1 MLDVDS
7 RRFSSAKLASGSK
20 TLAIGFIKPRVAQ
33 APVACSIGR
42 ASDAAKASLHASGWG
57 SAHAHPYA
65 ARQHPTQ
72 SMPPRR
78 RQQRKVTAAPPAAT
92 SGAPRPAAAPSE
104 DALLQQV
111 LAESRRAAAA
121 APLSEEAELQRALAM
136 SAQSYTAE
144 QSQRK
149 AYERYAAPAG
159 AVQPARAPQNT
170 PPPRAPRHT
179 PPPRAP
185 LAAADLA
192 PLHALRTRAEQA
204 VSERRQREA
213 RLAELARRPPAIQ
226 AAPDVARLMDEL
238 GLSRFLPLLL
248 AEEVEDMDTLRL
260 LEARELKDLLLPLGA
275 RTKLLHALK
284 REPGWRPRHTR

>member
-1 MLDVDS
+1 
-7 RRFSSAKLASGSK
+7 
-20 TLAIGFIKPRVAQ
+20 
-33 APVACSIGR
+33 
-42 ASDAAKASLHASGWG
+42 
-57 SAHAHPYA
+57 
-65 ARQHPTQ
+65 
-72 SMPPRR
+72 
-78 RQQRKVTAAPPAAT
+78 
-92 SGAPRPAAAPSE
+92 
-104 DALLQQV
+104 LLQQV

-159 AVQPARAPQNT
+159 AV
-170 PPPRAPRHT
+170 RAPRHAA
-179 PPPRAP
+179 PPQPPAS
-185 LAAADLA
+185 AALA
-192 PLHALRTRAEQA
+192 PLHALRQRAEQA

-213 RLAELARRPPAIQ
+213 RLAELARRPPPIQ

-238 GLSRFLPLLL
+238 GLARFLPLLL

-260 LEARELKDLLLPLGA
+260 LGARELKDLLLPLGA

-284 REPGWRPRHTR
+284 REPGWRPRHAR

>member
-1 MLDVDS
+1 
-7 RRFSSAKLASGSK
+7 
-20 TLAIGFIKPRVAQ
+20 
-33 APVACSIGR
+33 
-42 ASDAAKASLHASGWG
+42 
-57 SAHAHPYA
+57 
-65 ARQHPTQ
+65 
-72 SMPPRR
+72 MPPRR
-78 RQQRKVTAAPPAAT
+78 RQRKAQTTPTAT
-92 SGAPRPAAAPSE
+92 TGAPRPPAGSE

-170 PPPRAPRHT
+170 PPPRAPRHA
-179 PPPRAP
+179 PPEAG
-185 LAAADLA
+185 LA
-192 PLHALRTRAEQA
+192 PLHALRQRAEQA

-213 RLAELARRPPAIQ
+213 RLAELARRPPPIQ

-238 GLSRFLPLLL
+238 GLARFLPLLL

>member
-1 MLDVDS
+1 
-7 RRFSSAKLASGSK
+7 
-20 TLAIGFIKPRVAQ
+20 
-33 APVACSIGR
+33 
-42 ASDAAKASLHASGWG
+42 
-57 SAHAHPYA
+57 
-65 ARQHPTQ
+65 
-72 SMPPRR
+72 MPPRR
-78 RQQRKVTAAPPAAT
+78 QRQRKAATPAAAT
-92 SGAPRPAAAPSE
+92 GAPRPPAAPGSE

-111 LAESRRAAAA
+111 LAESSRAAAA

-213 RLAELARRPPAIQ
+213 RLVELARRPPAIQ
-226 AAPDVARLMDEL
+226 AAPDVVRLMDEL

-248 AEEVEDMDTLRL
+248 AEEAADMETLGC
-260 LEARELKDLLLPLGA
+260 LEASDLKDLLLPLGA

-284 REPGWRPRHTR
+284 REPGWRPRIGNNKLAY

>member
-1 MLDVDS
+1 
-7 RRFSSAKLASGSK
+7 
-20 TLAIGFIKPRVAQ
+20 
-33 APVACSIGR
+33 
-42 ASDAAKASLHASGWG
+42 
-57 SAHAHPYA
+57 
-65 ARQHPTQ
+65 
-72 SMPPRR
+72 MPPRR
-78 RQQRKVTAAPPAAT
+78 RQRKAQTTPTAT
-92 SGAPRPAAAPSE
+92 TGAPRPPAGSE

-159 AVQPARAPQNT
+159 AV
-170 PPPRAPRHT
+170 RAPRHAA
-179 PPPRAP
+179 PPQPPAS
-185 LAAADLA
+185 AALA
-192 PLHALRTRAEQA
+192 PLHALRQRAEQA

-213 RLAELARRPPAIQ
+213 RLAELARRPPPIQ

-238 GLSRFLPLLL
+238 GLARFLPLLL

-260 LEARELKDLLLPLGA
+260 LGARELKDLLLPLGA

-284 REPGWRPRHTR
+284 REPGWRPRHAR

>member
-1 MLDVDS
+1 M
-7 RRFSSAKLASGSK
+7 
-20 TLAIGFIKPRVAQ
+20 
-33 APVACSIGR
+33 
-42 ASDAAKASLHASGWG
+42 
-57 SAHAHPYA
+57 
-65 ARQHPTQ
+65 
-72 SMPPRR
+72 
-78 RQQRKVTAAPPAAT
+78 
-92 SGAPRPAAAPSE
+92 E
-104 DALLQQV
+104 
-111 LAESRRAAAA
+111 ESRRTAAA
-121 APLSEEAELQRALAM
+121 APLSEDAELQRALAM

-192 PLHALRTRAEQA
+192 PLHALRQRAEIA
-204 VSERRQREA
+204 ISERRQREA
-213 RLAELARRPPAIQ
+213 RLAELSRRPPAVQ

-238 GLSRFLPLLL
+238 RLARFLPLLL
-248 AEEVEDMDTLRL
+248 AEEAADMETLGC
-260 LEARELKDLLLPLGA
+260 LEASDLKDLLLPLGA

-284 REPGWRPRHTR
+284 RDPGWRPRHR

>member
-1 MLDVDS
+1 M
-7 RRFSSAKLASGSK
+7 
-20 TLAIGFIKPRVAQ
+20 
-33 APVACSIGR
+33 
-42 ASDAAKASLHASGWG
+42 
-57 SAHAHPYA
+57 
-65 ARQHPTQ
+65 
-72 SMPPRR
+72 
-78 RQQRKVTAAPPAAT
+78 
-92 SGAPRPAAAPSE
+92 E
-104 DALLQQV
+104 
-111 LAESRRAAAA
+111 ESRRTAAA
-121 APLSEEAELQRALAM
+121 APLSEDAELQRALAM

-185 LAAADLA
+185 PAAAALA

-213 RLAELARRPPAIQ
+213 RLEELSRRPPAIQ

-238 GLSRFLPLLL
+238 GLARFLPLLL

-284 REPGWRPRHTR
+284 REPGWRPRYK

>member
-1 MLDVDS
+1 
-7 RRFSSAKLASGSK
+7 
-20 TLAIGFIKPRVAQ
+20 
-33 APVACSIGR
+33 
-42 ASDAAKASLHASGWG
+42 
-57 SAHAHPYA
+57 
-65 ARQHPTQ
+65 
-72 SMPPRR
+72 MPPRR
-78 RQQRKVTAAPPAAT
+78 PRQRKAQTTPAAAT
-92 SGAPRPAAAPSE
+92 GAPRPPATPGSE

-192 PLHALRTRAEQA
+192 PLHELRTRAEIA
-204 VSERRQREA
+204 ISERRQREA
-213 RLAELARRPPAIQ
+213 RLAELSRRPPAVQ

-238 GLSRFLPLLL
+238 GLARFLPLLL
-248 AEEVEDMDTLRL
+248 AEEAADMETLQC
-260 LEARELKDLLLPLGA
+260 LEASDLKDLLLPLGA
-275 RTKLLHALK
+275 RTKLLHAL
-284 REPGWRPRHTR
+284 RPGML

>member
-1 MLDVDS
+1 
-7 RRFSSAKLASGSK
+7 
-20 TLAIGFIKPRVAQ
+20 
-33 APVACSIGR
+33 
-42 ASDAAKASLHASGWG
+42 
-57 SAHAHPYA
+57 
-65 ARQHPTQ
+65 
-72 SMPPRR
+72 MPPRR

-92 SGAPRPAAAPSE
+92 SGAPRPPAGSE

-121 APLSEEAELQRALAM
+121 APLSEDAELQRALAM

-185 LAAADLA
+185 LAAAELA
-192 PLHALRTRAEQA
+192 PLHALRQRAEQA

-213 RLAELARRPPAIQ
+213 RLAELARRPPSIQ

-238 GLSRFLPLLL
+238 GLARFLPLLL
-248 AEEVEDMDTLRL
+248 AEEAADMETLRC
-260 LEARELKDLLLPLGA
+260 LEATDLKDLLLPLGA

>member
-1 MLDVDS
+1 M
-7 RRFSSAKLASGSK
+7 
-20 TLAIGFIKPRVAQ
+20 
-33 APVACSIGR
+33 
-42 ASDAAKASLHASGWG
+42 
-57 SAHAHPYA
+57 
-65 ARQHPTQ
+65 
-72 SMPPRR
+72 
-78 RQQRKVTAAPPAAT
+78 
-92 SGAPRPAAAPSE
+92 E
-104 DALLQQV
+104 
-111 LAESRRAAAA
+111 ESRRTAAA
-121 APLSEEAELQRALAM
+121 APLSEDAELQRALAM

-170 PPPRAPRHT
+170 PPPRAPRHA
-179 PPPRAP
+179 PPEAG
-185 LAAADLA
+185 LA

-238 GLSRFLPLLL
+238 RLARFLPLLL
-248 AEEVEDMDTLRL
+248 AEEAADMETLGC
-260 LEARELKDLLLPLGA
+260 LEASDLKDLLLPLGA

-284 REPGWRPRHTR
+284 RDPGWRPRHR

>member
-1 MLDVDS
+1 M
-7 RRFSSAKLASGSK
+7 
-20 TLAIGFIKPRVAQ
+20 
-33 APVACSIGR
+33 
-42 ASDAAKASLHASGWG
+42 
-57 SAHAHPYA
+57 
-65 ARQHPTQ
+65 
-72 SMPPRR
+72 
-78 RQQRKVTAAPPAAT
+78 
-92 SGAPRPAAAPSE
+92 E
-104 DALLQQV
+104 
-111 LAESRRAAAA
+111 ESRRTAAA
-121 APLSEEAELQRALAM
+121 APLSEDAELQRALAM

-213 RLAELARRPPAIQ
+213 RLAELSRRPPAVQ

-238 GLSRFLPLLL
+238 GLARFLPLLL
-248 AEEVEDMDTLRL
+248 AEEAADMETLQC
-260 LEARELKDLLLPLGA
+260 LEASDLKDLLLPLGA

-284 REPGWRPRHTR
+284 RNPGWRPRHIR

>member
-1 MLDVDS
+1 
-7 RRFSSAKLASGSK
+7 
-20 TLAIGFIKPRVAQ
+20 
-33 APVACSIGR
+33 
-42 ASDAAKASLHASGWG
+42 
-57 SAHAHPYA
+57 
-65 ARQHPTQ
+65 
-72 SMPPRR
+72 MPPRR
-78 RQQRKVTAAPPAAT
+78 RQQRKAQTTPAAT

-185 LAAADLA
+185 LAAAALA

-213 RLAELARRPPAIQ
+213 RLEELSRRPPAIQ

-238 GLSRFLPLLL
+238 GLARFLPLLL
-248 AEEVEDMDTLRL
+248 AEEAADMETLQC
-260 LEARELKDLLLPLGA
+260 LEATDLKDLLLPLGA

-284 REPGWRPRHTR
+284 REPGWRPRYK

>member
-1 MLDVDS
+1 
-7 RRFSSAKLASGSK
+7 
-20 TLAIGFIKPRVAQ
+20 
-33 APVACSIGR
+33 
-42 ASDAAKASLHASGWG
+42 
-57 SAHAHPYA
+57 
-65 ARQHPTQ
+65 
-72 SMPPRR
+72 MPPRR
-78 RQQRKVTAAPPAAT
+78 RQQRKAQTTPAAT

-185 LAAADLA
+185 LAAAALA

-213 RLAELARRPPAIQ
+213 RLAELARRPPSIQ
-226 AAPDVARLMDEL
+226 AAPDVVRLMEEL

-248 AEEVEDMDTLRL
+248 AEEAADMDTLQCL
-260 LEARELKDLLLPLGA
+260 GADDLKELLLPLGA
-275 RTKLLHALK
+275 RTKLLYALK
-284 REPGWRPRHTR
+284 HPDWRPRYK

>member
-1 MLDVDS
+1 
-7 RRFSSAKLASGSK
+7 
-20 TLAIGFIKPRVAQ
+20 
-33 APVACSIGR
+33 
-42 ASDAAKASLHASGWG
+42 
-57 SAHAHPYA
+57 
-65 ARQHPTQ
+65 
-72 SMPPRR
+72 MPPRR
-78 RQQRKVTAAPPAAT
+78 RQRKAATPAATTAAPPRT
-92 SGAPRPAAAPSE
+92 AAPGSE

-170 PPPRAPRHT
+170 PPPRAPRHA
-179 PPPRAP
+179 PPPRAS

-192 PLHALRTRAEQA
+192 PLHALRTRAERA

-238 GLSRFLPLLL
+238 GLARFLPLLL

-260 LEARELKDLLLPLGA
+260 LGARELKDLLLPLGA

-284 REPGWRPRHTR
+284 REPGWRPRHAR

>member
-1 MLDVDS
+1 MGVQATQ
-7 RRFSSAKLASGSK
+7 RTSAATSLLG
-20 TLAIGFIKPRVAQ
+20 
-33 APVACSIGR
+33 
-42 ASDAAKASLHASGWG
+42 AAYT
-57 SAHAHPYA
+57 HPYA
-65 ARQHPTQ
+65 GAAPPTQ

-78 RQQRKVTAAPPAAT
+78 RQQRKATAAPPTAT
-92 SGAPRPAAAPSE
+92 TGAPRPPAGSE

-192 PLHALRTRAEQA
+192 PLHELRTRAEQA

-213 RLAELARRPPAIQ
+213 RLAELSRRPPSIQ
-226 AAPDVARLMDEL
+226 AAPDVVRLMDEL
-238 GLSRFLPLLL
+238 GLARFLPLLL
-248 AEEVEDMDTLRL
+248 AEEAADMETLGC
-260 LEARELKDLLLPLGA
+260 LEASDLKDLLLPLGA